1 MPGSFLK
8 ACARKFIFDNS
19 PKLLFISL
27 AFVVFSTTISWL
39 AFRLPGSI
47 SMDDIYSRLLA
58 GDIPG
63 IGIIYTNF
71 RPIGV
76 FLALLLL
83 LMQPLLDVGF
93 ISYCIKI
100 IRSQSTEFKDLF
112 NGFLFFVKVISIFFL
127 TAVMIFLWSLLLIIP
142 GIVAGYRYR
151 QAYYIL
157 LDDPDKSALQCIS
170 ESKLMMHGKKLDLF
184 TIDISFIGWFVLD
197 LIIFMLIPLPFA
209 IPVISIWLSPYLGL
223 TRAAFYEDR
232 LENITV

>member
-1 MPGSFLK
+1 
-8 ACARKFIFDNS
+8 
-19 PKLLFISL
+19 
-27 AFVVFSTTISWL
+27 
-39 AFRLPGSI
+39 
-47 SMDDIYSRLLA
+47 MDDIYSRLLA